1 MSQPIG
7 AFTFV
12 LHSHI
17 PYVLDHGITPHG
29 TDWLAEAAA
38 ETYLPLLNVCR
49 RLVDEG
55 ISPKI
60 TLGLTPVLVEQLAD
74 EDFKAQ
80 FEGYLT
86 QHGEM
91 AKADQADFERD
102 GNYHMAYLARYWE
115 DWYARGL
122 ADFRERYGRDLVGG
136 FRALQ
141 DAGHIEIIT
150 SSATH
155 GYSPLLSQDTTLQAQ
170 VDLGVECYRR
180 HFGRHPRGY
189 WLPECAYRP
198 RYMWSEPSL
207 VPGAKNKSPYL
218 RKGVEEFL
226 AECGIE
232 YFFADSHLLKG
243 KQPGT
248 GVYADRFDALAQ
260 LWSQFENQYVPEK
273 EAFSPYYSYVVNSS
287 GAPLPKVSVF
297 ARDPATGIQV
307 WSGAHGYPGDEW
319 YLEFHKKH
327 VSGATKALGLRYWR
341 ISEDKENLGAKR
353 LYEPH
358 RAGERIQAHADHFCH
373 LVWDVLTKQ
382 APNGDGIICSTY
394 DTELFGHWW
403 FEGPQFLYAVM
414 KQLAGMKN
422 LERITCGEY
431 LDRHPDNDVT
441 VALPEGSWGEGGFHW
456 IWLNKETAWAWE
468 LVYQAEAA
476 MKRLAEEYAGNS
488 KVQPL
493 LKQAARELLLLS
505 SSDWPFCI
513 STGGAKDYATV
524 RIKNHFDNFDALAG
538 LIEREAKGKALGV
551 GDWKN
556 VAECEERDRIF
567 PEIPIEPFARVAHP
581 AES

>member
-1 MSQPIG
+1 MTQPIG

-38 ETYLPLLNVCR
+38 ETYLPLLNACN
-49 RLVDEG
+49 RLVEEG

-86 QHGEM
+86 QRIEM
-91 AKADQADFERD
+91 AKADLAEFEKA
-102 GNYHMAYLARYWE
+102 GSYHMAYLARYWG
-115 DWYARGL
+115 DWYGQGL
-122 ADFRERYGRDLVGG
+122 ADFQGRYDRNLVAA
-136 FRALQ
+136 FKALQ
-141 DAGHIEIIT
+141 DNGHIEIIT

-170 VDLGVECYRR
+170 VKIGVESYQR
-180 HFGRHPRGY
+180 HFGRRPRGY

-198 RYMWSEPSL
+198 RYVWSEPSL
-207 VPGAKNKSPYL
+207 VPGAKDKPPIL

-226 AECGIE
+226 AEQGIA

-243 KQPGT
+243 KQMGT

-287 GAPLPKVSVF
+287 GKELPKVSVF

-307 WSGAHGYPGDEW
+307 WSGQHGYPGDEW

-327 VSGATKALGLRYWR
+327 VSAGSKALGLRYWR
-341 ISEDKENLGAKR
+341 ISQEKENLGAKG

-358 RAGERIQAHADHFCH
+358 RASERIQSHADHFCS
-373 LVWDVLTKQ
+373 LVRSVLKDQ
-382 APNGDGIICSTY
+382 APAGDGIICSTY

-403 FEGPQFLYAVM
+403 FEGPQFLYAVI
-414 KQLAGMKN
+414 KQLAGMKD
-422 LERITCGEY
+422 LTRQTCSEY
-431 LDRHPDNDVT
+431 LDQHPAQNVP

-456 IWLNKETAWAWE
+456 IWLNQETAWAWE
-468 LVYQAEAA
+468 LVYQAEET
-476 MKRLAEEYAGNS
+476 MQRLAQSHGDNP
-488 KVQPL
+488 KLQGL

-505 SSDWPFCI
+505 ASDWPFCI
-513 STGGAKDYATV
+513 STGGAKDYAAV
-524 RIKNHFDNFDALAG
+524 RIKVHFDNFEALAG
-538 LIEREAKGKALGV
+538 LIERVGRGQELGI

-556 VAECEERDRIF
+556 VAECEERDRLF
-567 PEIPIEPFARVAHP
+567 SEIPLSAFARLDQSA
-581 AES
+581 